1 MGPGGQAHRREL
13 RRLNG
18 PVLTAEELIRTLELK
33 PHPEGGYYRE
43 TYRGPS
49 LIPGHAPSRH
59 YSTAIYYLLVAGARS
74 RMHRLASDEM
84 FHFYLGDPV
93 TWVLLEK
100 DGNWRKVV
108 LGPNLAAGQSVQLLI
123 PAGTWFGGYLDAGGK
138 FALMGTTVAPGFEF
152 EDFHLGTREEL
163 SRLFPQAQAEILRLT

>member
-1 MGPGGQAHRREL
+1 M
-13 RRLNG
+13 
-18 PVLTAEELIRTLELK
+18 PVTAEELIRSLDLK

-49 LIPGHAPSRH
+49 LIPGLDPPRAF
-59 YSTAIYYLLVAGARS
+59 STAIYYLLVPGALS

-100 DGNWRKVV
+100 GGNARKVV
-108 LGPNLAAGQSVQLLI
+108 LGPNLEAGQSVQLLI
-123 PAGTWFGGYLDAGGK
+123 PAGTWFGGTLNEGGK
-138 FALMGTTVAPGFEF
+138 FALMGTTVAPGFDF
-152 EDFHLGTREEL
+152 ADFHLA
-163 SRLFPQAQAEILRLT
+163 SRDALLKEFPGAEAEILRLT

>member
-1 MGPGGQAHRREL
+1 MTADQL
-13 RRLNG
+13 IQSLN
-18 PVLTAEELIRTLELK
+18 LK

-49 LIPGHAPSRH
+49 RIPGFEPQRFF
-59 YSTAIYYLLVAGARS
+59 STAIYYLLMPDSVS

-93 TWVLLEK
+93 TWVLLRPGGDAQK
-100 DGNWRKVV
+100 IV
-108 LGPNLAAGQSVQLLI
+108 LGNGLEQGQQVQLVI
-123 PAGTWFGGYLDAGGK
+123 PAGTWFGGYLNEGGN

-152 EDFHLGTREEL
+152 EDFVLGGREKL
-163 SRLFPQAQAEILRLT
+163 LALFPGAAEEIRRLT